1 MPWLER
7 PAGVYTRFEVVLH
20 RIDDPH
26 TLTLQNPVSGLT
38 TAYEV
43 WEVRAM
49 FVFDAASAR
58 WEVATVKPFG
68 YRKGQRNA
76 ARVEIQGTS
85 PELRQ
90 LVARYAPDWIPDPSK
105 AKTWLPAEDVWDE
118 VADAVET
125 ADKSVSAA
133 RWIRAENPYRGE

>member
-1 MPWLER
+1 MPWLDR

-26 TLTLQNPVSGLT
+26 VLHLQNPVSGMM

-43 WEVRAM
+43 WEIRAV
-49 FVFDAASAR
+49 FVFDAQGAR

-76 ARVEIQGTS
+76 PRVEIQGTS
-85 PELRQ
+85 PELRA

-118 VADAVET
+118 VADAIAE
-125 ADKSVSAA
+125 KSQASS